1 MFRIIRAAG
10 MLVLATVVS
19 PQNDASQDVPH
30 ATITQYGDTG
40 GGVANVPVETDGS
53 QGNAT
58 RAIPGPAASE
68 EILSFRRRAYYYS
81 WRGGCYTQ
89 DRNNNWYQVDP
100 RLC

>member
-1 MFRIIRAAG
+1 MFHTIRAAG

-30 ATITQYGDTG
+30 AAITQHSETR
-40 GGVANVPVETDGS
+40 GGVVNVPVETDS
-53 QGNAT
+53 LQGHGT
-58 RAIPGPAASE
+58 RSILGPAASE
-68 EILSFRRRAYYYS
+68 EMLSFSRRAYYYS